1 MLLEAVCIVIFF
13 FFTEHM
19 LFNQPVG
26 VALKRPNCVFY
37 FVFFPEQLPGF
48 NFN

>member
-1 MLLEAVCIVIFF
+1 MISNGFCFSEYNICLINTYSIF
-13 FFTEHM
+13 
-19 LFNQPVG
+19 
-26 VALKRPNCVFY
+26 KRPNCVFY